1 MTENV
6 ESGAG
11 EGAGAG
17 ASGPISRDARKWAMI
32 CHIIALVGLLG
43 NLIGFFVGP
52 LLVWLIKKEDDP
64 FIDEQG
70 KEAVNFQLT
79 MLMTMLVIAL
89 LCFVLIGFLLV
100 PIVVPIVLVMMIVFP
115 IIAAIKANDGEHYRY
130 PLSFRIF

>member
-6 ESGAG
+6 ESGSG
-11 EGAGAG
+11 GGVGAGAEQ
-17 ASGPISRDARKWAMI
+17 PISRDARKWAMI

-79 MLMTMLVIAL
+79 MLLAMLVGAL
-89 LCFVLIGFLLV
+89 ISFLLIVCVPLVLIILA
-100 PIVVPIVLVMMIVFP
+100 MMIIFP
-115 IIAAIKANDGEHYRY
+115 IIGAIKANDGEHFRY
-130 PLSFRIF
+130 PLSFRVL

>member
-17 ASGPISRDARKWAMI
+17 VGGPISRDARKWAMA
-32 CHIIALVGLLG
+32 CHIVALVGLLG
-43 NLIGFFVGP
+43 NGIGFLLGP
-52 LLVWLIKKEDDP
+52 LIVWLIKKEDDP

-70 KEAVNFQLT
+70 REAVNFQLT
-79 MLMTMLVIAL
+79 MLLAMIVSAL
-89 LCFVLIGFLLV
+89 LCLVLIGF
-100 PIVVPIVLVMMIVFP
+100 VLVVIVGLMMIIFP
-115 IIAAIKANDGEHYRY
+115 IIGAIKANDGEHYRY